1 MSGIMTVT
9 KRTDV
14 DDLKLL
20 RIKAKYLS
28 SFLSLAAYILD
39 IIRQSLKSES

>member
-1 MSGIMTVT
+1 MAGIMTVA

-14 DDLKLL
+14 GDLKLL

-28 SFLSLAAYILD
+28 SFLSSAAYILD
-39 IIRQSLKSES
+39 LIRQSLKSES